1 MAGSTPARA
10 KIIITV
16 LLSFYSLVFYCN
28 MRLIQFNVYE
38 KTVTAVFIMFD
49 TRKICVR

>member
-16 LLSFYSLVFYCN
+16 LLSLVFYCN

>member
-1 MAGSTPARA
+1 
-10 KIIITV
+10 
-16 LLSFYSLVFYCN
+16 

-49 TRKICVR
+49 TRKICVRWRNYK